1 MLRPFGA
8 EKGCMSPSLCLLV
21 FDSVVALEKREI
33 DRVPKFFSL
42 MVWYIRVS
50 NCRFRVD
57 CLLVAPTGIGAFLGW
72 INFLSVVY
80 AHKV

>member
-33 DRVPKFFSL
+33 DRVPKFFSPNGL
-42 MVWYIRVS
+42 VS
-50 NCRFRVD
+50 VCRIVGLGLTVYR
-57 CLLVAPTGIGAFLGW
+57 CLSWSDQFFKRALRT
-72 INFLSVVY
+72 
-80 AHKV
+80 